1 MIEFEQLSFFDNE
14 KPLFKIKTPI
24 RLIELFAGVGSQ
36 AMALRDLG
44 ADFEHYRVVE
54 FDKYDEYGQPLYN
67 ETLDIAI
74 EQYKTAIEALEK
86 QLPKEAVKR
95 SLVKDNGIVV
105 GAVGRCP
112 CCNEIIDDTMTVCD
126 CGQKIDWSE

>member
-1 MIEFEQLSFFDNE
+1 MDEKKVREAIAWMENERRIHKYGTHISPSIPKEQIS
-14 KPLFKIKTPI
+14 KIG
-24 RLIELFAGVGSQ
+24 ECY
-36 AMALRDLG
+36 DL
-44 ADFEHYRVVE
+44 
-54 FDKYDEYGQPLYN
+54 
-67 ETLDIAI
+67 
-74 EQYKTAIEALEK
+74 AIEALEK

-105 GAVGRCP
+105 GPVGRCP

>member
-1 MIEFEQLSFFDNE
+1 MNE
-14 KPLFKIKTPI
+14 KKV
-24 RLIELFAGVGSQ
+24 RE
-36 AMALRDLG
+36 
-44 ADFEHYRVVE
+44 
-54 FDKYDEYGQPLYN
+54 
-67 ETLDIAI
+67 AI
-74 EQYKTAIEALEK
+74 ETIKSNYPTSGYYMLCEALDTAIEALEK

-126 CGQKIDWSE
+126 CGQKIGWSE

>member
-1 MIEFEQLSFFDNE
+1 MDE
-14 KPLFKIKTPI
+14 KRVREAIYCMKAFVDETVCEECDHYETCDHMRAEENAKI
-24 RLIELFAGVGSQ
+24 
-36 AMALRDLG
+36 
-44 ADFEHYRVVE
+44 
-54 FDKYDEYGQPLYN
+54 
-67 ETLDIAI
+67 
-74 EQYKTAIEALEK
+74 AIEALEK
-86 QLPKEAVKR
+86 QLTKKVARR

>member
-1 MIEFEQLSFFDNE
+1 MNE
-14 KPLFKIKTPI
+14 KKV
-24 RLIELFAGVGSQ
+24 RE
-36 AMALRDLG
+36 
-44 ADFEHYRVVE
+44 
-54 FDKYDEYGQPLYN
+54 
-67 ETLDIAI
+67 AI
-74 EQYKTAIEALEK
+74 ETIKSNYPTSGYYMLCEALDTAIEALEK

>member
-1 MIEFEQLSFFDNE
+1 MKSF
-14 KPLFKIKTPI
+14 
-24 RLIELFAGVGSQ
+24 V
-36 AMALRDLG
+36 
-44 ADFEHYRVVE
+44 
-54 FDKYDEYGQPLYN
+54 DEAVCEECDYY
-67 ETLDIAI
+67 ETCDHTRAEENAKIAI
-74 EQYKTAIEALEK
+74 KALEK

>member
-1 MIEFEQLSFFDNE
+1 MNE
-14 KPLFKIKTPI
+14 KKVREAIYCMKS
-24 RLIELFAGVGSQ
+24 FAGDTVCEECDNYDRCDHT
-36 AMALRDLG
+36 MV
-44 ADFEHYRVVE
+44 ADNAR
-54 FDKYDEYGQPLYN
+54 
-67 ETLDIAI
+67 
-74 EQYKTAIEALEK
+74 TAIEALEK

>member
-1 MIEFEQLSFFDNE
+1 MYEKKVREAIYCMKSF
-14 KPLFKIKTPI
+14 
-24 RLIELFAGVGSQ
+24 V
-36 AMALRDLG
+36 
-44 ADFEHYRVVE
+44 
-54 FDKYDEYGQPLYN
+54 DEAVCGECDYY
-67 ETLDIAI
+67 ETCDHTRAEENAKIAI
-74 EQYKTAIEALEK
+74 KALEK
-86 QLPKEAVKR
+86 QLPKEAAKR

>member
-1 MIEFEQLSFFDNE
+1 MDEKKVKEAINLLQIQICTLEEQKE
-14 KPLFKIKTPI
+14 
-24 RLIELFAGVGSQ
+24 
-36 AMALRDLG
+36 
-44 ADFEHYRVVE
+44 
-54 FDKYDEYGQPLYN
+54 YDEYGQPLYN

-112 CCNEIIDDTMTVCD
+112 CCNEIIDYTMTVCD

>member
-1 MIEFEQLSFFDNE
+1 MYEKKVREAIYCMKSF
-14 KPLFKIKTPI
+14 
-24 RLIELFAGVGSQ
+24 V
-36 AMALRDLG
+36 
-44 ADFEHYRVVE
+44 
-54 FDKYDEYGQPLYN
+54 DEAVCEECDYY
-67 ETLDIAI
+67 ETCDHTRAEENAKIAI
-74 EQYKTAIEALEK
+74 KALEK

-112 CCNEIIDDTMTVCD
+112 CCNEIIADTMTVCD

>member
-1 MIEFEQLSFFDNE
+1 M
-14 KPLFKIKTPI
+14 
-24 RLIELFAGVGSQ
+24 
-36 AMALRDLG
+36 
-44 ADFEHYRVVE
+44 
-54 FDKYDEYGQPLYN
+54 
-67 ETLDIAI
+67 
-74 EQYKTAIEALEK
+74 
-86 QLPKEAVKR
+86 PKEAVKR

>member
-1 MIEFEQLSFFDNE
+1 MNE
-14 KPLFKIKTPI
+14 KKVREAIYCMKS
-24 RLIELFAGVGSQ
+24 FADDTVCEEC
-36 AMALRDLG
+36 DN
-44 ADFEHYRVVE
+44 
-54 FDKYDEYGQPLYN
+54 YDRCDYN
-67 ETLDIAI
+67 TMVMDNAR
-74 EQYKTAIEALEK
+74 TAIEALEK

-105 GAVGRCP
+105 GPVGRCP

>member
-1 MIEFEQLSFFDNE
+1 MMDE
-14 KPLFKIKTPI
+14 KKVREAIYCMKASI
-24 RLIELFAGVGSQ
+24 G
-36 AMALRDLG
+36 
-44 ADFEHYRVVE
+44 
-54 FDKYDEYGQPLYN
+54 
-67 ETLDIAI
+67 ETMC
-74 EQYKTAIEALEK
+74 EECVNYYKCDHTKMDDMMRTAIEALEK